1 MSNKKSIRDQI
12 KHIPGA
18 VRIYRALRPQAQNS
32 SQAGQGLSFVKEAIV
47 SQTLKSIEGQITD
60 LSSQDELYE
69 KLRYLGLTNF
79 GIVMLTM
86 PNPDFP
92 KISGILPRMASEET
106 QMQWTGSAGI
116 SLLTQTIEFVRSVAF
131 NFCKFTGEPLE
142 NKTVLDFGCGY
153 GRIARLMYFL
163 TSTDNFFAVDPWNR
177 SIETCNAQ
185 GLTKNFL
192 LSNWW
197 PTDLP
202 TGQRK
207 FSLIYAFSV
216 FTHLSEMAARIA
228 LTTLLRHL
236 EPNGLLV
243 ITIRPVEY
251 WYWDKYT
258 NDRKM
263 SVYQVATHN
272 QEGFSFLP
280 YDQGGIRDYGE
291 TSMTPAWIESNFPS
305 AEILGL
311 DKSISDPAQIYVFM
325 RNIDSAPKLV
335 TA

>member
-1 MSNKKSIRDQI
+1 
-12 KHIPGA
+12 
-18 VRIYRALRPQAQNS
+18 
-32 SQAGQGLSFVKEAIV
+32 
-47 SQTLKSIEGQITD
+47 
-60 LSSQDELYE
+60 
-69 KLRYLGLTNF
+69 
-79 GIVMLTM
+79 
-86 PNPDFP
+86 
-92 KISGILPRMASEET
+92 
-106 QMQWTGSAGI
+106 
-116 SLLTQTIEFVRSVAF
+116 
-131 NFCKFTGEPLE
+131 
-142 NKTVLDFGCGY
+142 
-153 GRIARLMYFL
+153 
-163 TSTDNFFAVDPWNR
+163 
-177 SIETCNAQ
+177 
-185 GLTKNFL
+185 
-192 LSNWW
+192 
-197 PTDLP
+197 
-202 TGQRK
+202 
-207 FSLIYAFSV
+207 V